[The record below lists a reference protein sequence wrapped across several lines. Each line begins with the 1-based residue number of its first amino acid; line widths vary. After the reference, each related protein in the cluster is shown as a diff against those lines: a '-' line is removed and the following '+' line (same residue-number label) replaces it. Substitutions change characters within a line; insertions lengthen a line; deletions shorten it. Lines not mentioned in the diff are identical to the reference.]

1 MESYYRKE
9 DGARKS
15 LAKEKDFLGC
25 VRVKLL
31 QSCPALWYPKD
42 CKPARL
48 LCPWDFPGK
57 SIGVGGHFL
66 PKGISPAQELS
77 PRLLHL
83 LQLAG
88 RFFTTMPPGKPCS
101 SLGRR
106 GWHEFYVT
114 DRLFFLWGHR
124 GPTRPITS
132 LGADQK
138 IPDWLVKIPFLIKT
152 ETAVRLD
159 IKYRFGIMGFSTN
172 DAILM

>member
-1 MESYYRKE
+1 MDAPRSSIQMESYYRKE

-15 LAKEKDFLGC
+15 LTKEKDFLGC

-31 QSCPALWYPKD
+31 QSCPTLWYPKA

-106 GWHEFYVT
+106 GWHELYGA
-114 DRLFFLWGHR
+114 DRLFFPGGME
-124 GPTRPITS
+124 GPQGQLPHWEQTRKFQT
-132 LGADQK
+132 G
-138 IPDWLVKIPFLIKT
+138 WL
-152 ETAVRLD
+152 
-159 IKYRFGIMGFSTN
+159 RFHFW
-172 DAILM
+172 

>member
-1 MESYYRKE
+1 MLQGVLYKWKLYYRKE

-31 QSCPALWYPKD
+31 QSRLTLWYPRD

-66 PKGISPAQELS
+66 PQGIFPAQELT

-114 DRLFFLWGHR
+114 DRLFFPGGME
-124 GPTRPITS
+124 GPQGQLPHWVQTRKFQT
-132 LGADQK
+132 G
-138 IPDWLVKIPFLIKT
+138 WL
-152 ETAVRLD
+152 
-159 IKYRFGIMGFSTN
+159 RFHFW
-172 DAILM
+172 